1 MKNKKGMIYA
11 ILLMTCLVIGLS
23 YGAFIFS
30 TDKYRSSELLIS
42 KLNYSID
49 IQEDGSSK
57 SAINGSSVTVPA
69 NTKVYLNITLTSVN
83 EIDSKYTLAYKTS
96 TNAKVEYSDRTPWN
110 TQGVIKGID
119 SNTYS
124 KKIRVVI
131 DNTDI
136 STPSTVNFQV
146 YGGYSFNSYANIE
159 LTDGYV
165 SVTGPYTEVA
175 TNIGNRLVDIIESD
189 TSCLTSNSN
198 TCLYGGEN
206 IKNYVQYPE
215 NEDKTKNL
223 WRIIGS
229 YQIDDQTL
237 PKLISQSTS
246 STSTSTLTTDLT
258 SFYNTLEDK
267 EVLVQQTNKFNC
279 FTSTCAESTY
289 NNIGLLT
296 DYEYNQIGGVN
307 SHLASNENY
316 YINTSSGIKEVTSSG
331 ITNPS
336 NTSGLKPTI
345 YLQTGVQV
353 TGSGTASDPYI
364 INPASDIN
372 LVAYTLNGQVTDKT
386 YAELLETHAV
396 SSVTCKNGTTAEWNY
411 DKNGVLLTNIHTPD
425 YCTIDFGDGYSVS
438 LTATNGTVSPSNIT
452 VGYGGSASFTVTPN
466 SGYILEI
473 DSHTCGGTLSGSTYT
488 ISNIT
493 SAKSCSI
500 TFKSDNPFPSGTL
513 AAKIYTDNPT
523 RTTRSSFD
531 KTFTSNTTGTL
542 YTATEKNVHNT
553 TDTTVYYYAGNT
565 TNNWVKFGGFYWRII
580 RTNADGSIR
589 MLYSGTSH
597 DTTSGYLSTGT
608 SAFNTSYNS
617 PKYVGYMYGENDDTL
632 VNARTNTNNSTIK
645 NKIDTWY
652 ASNMTSYTKYIST
665 TAVYCND
672 RNLNSGSSYSTA
684 TFNYA
689 PYGRVWLTYVPTY
702 DCTEITDAFS
712 GSNSSAKLTYPIALM
727 TADEIIYAGEKGGEN
742 LPSPYAWYYLNN
754 TNTSIT
760 GSTWWWLMSPNAWTG
775 SFANVFRVLGSGNP
789 GNLGYNYTSDVS
801 AVRPVISLKSD
812 VVWSS
817 GNGTATNPYQIVGG
831 TASSGRDTSDNN

>member
-57 SAINGSSVTVPA
+57 STINGSSVTVPA
-69 NTKVYLNITLTSVN
+69 STKVYLNITLTSVN

-96 TNAKVEYSDRTPWN
+96 SNAKVQYSDRTQWN
-110 TQGVIKGID
+110 TKGVIKGID

-131 DNTDI
+131 DNTNI

-165 SVTGPYTEVA
+165 SVSGPYTEVA

-215 NEDKTKNL
+215 NDDKTKNL

-279 FTSTCAESTY
+279 FTNTCAESTY

-307 SHLASNENY
+307 SYLATTEKY
-316 YINTSSGIKEVTSSG
+316 YINTSNGIKEVTSSG

-336 NTSGLKPTI
+336 NTSGLKTTI

-353 TGSGTASDPYI
+353 TGSGTVSDPYI
-364 INPASDIN
+364 ISPASDIN
-372 LVAYTLNGQVTDKT
+372 LVSYTLNGQATDKT
-386 YAELLETHAV
+386 YAELLKTNV
-396 SSVTCKNGTTAEWNY
+396 VKNVTCKNGTTATWDNT
-411 DKNGVLLTNIHTPD
+411 DFSIKLKNIHTPD
-425 YCTIDFGDGYSVS
+425 YCTIDFGNGYSVS
-438 LTATNGTVSPSNIT
+438 LTATNGTVSPSNVT

-473 DSHTCGGTLSGSTYT
+473 DSHTCGGTLSGNTYT

-500 TFKSDNPFPSGTL
+500 TFKKATL
-513 AAKIYTDNPT
+513 YAKLLADKTTRPDRGSFSSVLTTDNT
-523 RTTRSSFD
+523 
-531 KTFTSNTTGTL
+531 KTL
-542 YTATEKNVHNT
+542 YTSTENG
-553 TDTTVYYYAGNT
+553 TTVYYFAGNAT
-565 TNNWVKFGGFYWRII
+565 DNWVKFGKNASNQDLYWRII
-580 RTNADGSIR
+580 RTNSEGSIR
-589 MLYSGTSH
+589 LLYHGTS
-597 DTTSGYLSTGT
+597 TTATDAVINSNTK
-608 SAFNTSYNS
+608 FNSSYNDIA
-617 PKYVGYMYGENDDTL
+617 YVSYMYGNL
-632 VNARTNTNNSTIK
+632 GSVANARANTTNSTIK
-645 NKIDTWY
+645 TTIDNWY
-652 ASNMTSYTKYIST
+652 TSNLEAKGYTKYLST

-672 RNLNSGSSYSTA
+672 RSTSNNSNFGASTRLV
-684 TFNYA
+684 TNKA
-689 PYGRVWLTYVPTY
+689 PSY
-702 DCTEITDAFS
+702 DCSVTEDKFTVD
-712 GSNSSAKLTYPIALM
+712 SSTGNGKLTYPIALM
-727 TADEIIYAGEKGGEN
+727 TADEVSFAGGLYGN
-742 LPSPYAWYYLNN
+742 NAQTWYYYNSAN
-754 TNTSIT
+754 GSSI
-760 GSTWWWLMSPNAWTG
+760 GGNWWLLSPINWNGSSTTVFFVYGSSTPGFLSRDSVNNAYG
-775 SFANVFRVLGSGNP
+775 
-789 GNLGYNYTSDVS
+789 
-801 AVRPVISLKSD
+801 VRPAISLKSCTLYSTGD
-812 VVWSS
+812 
-817 GNGTATNPYQIVGG
+817 G
-831 TASSGRDTSDNN
+831 TASDPYTIKETTSGC

>member
-1 MKNKKGMIYA
+1 MKNKKGMIYGV
-11 ILLMTCLVIGLS
+11 LLMTCLVIGLS

-49 IQEDGSSK
+49 IQEDGSNK
-57 SAINGSSVTVPA
+57 STINGTSVTVPA
-69 NTKVYLNITLTSVN
+69 STKVYLNITLTSVN

-96 TNAKVEYSDRTPWN
+96 SNAKVEYTDRTPWN

-136 STPSTVNFQV
+136 STSSTVNFQV

-165 SVTGPYTEVA
+165 SVSGPYTEVA

-189 TSCLTSNSN
+189 TSCLTSTSN

-237 PKLISQSTS
+237 PKLISQSTT

-267 EVLVQQTNKFNC
+267 EVLVQETNKFNC
-279 FTSTCAESTY
+279 FTNTCAESTY

-307 SHLASNENY
+307 SYLTSNENY
-316 YINTSSGIKEVTSSG
+316 YINTSTSIKEVTSSG
-331 ITNPS
+331 ITNS
-336 NTSGLKPTI
+336 STTSGLKPTI

-353 TGSGTASDPYI
+353 TGSGTVSDPYI
-364 INPASDIN
+364 ISPSSDIN
-372 LVAYTLNGQVTDKT
+372 LVSYTLNGQTTNKT
-386 YAELLETHAV
+386 YADLLKTNV
-396 SSVTCKNGTTAEWNY
+396 VKNVTCKNGTTATWDNT
-411 DKNGVLLTNIHTPD
+411 DFSIKLNNIHTPD

-466 SGYILEI
+466 SGYKLELETN
-473 DSHTCGGTLSGSTYT
+473 TCGGTLSGNTYT

-500 TFKSDNPFPSGTL
+500 TFKSSTPTL
-513 AAKIYTDNPT
+513 YAKLLA
-523 RTTRSSFD
+523 D
-531 KTFTSNTTGTL
+531 KTMRPNRGSFSSVLTSNNTNTL
-542 YTATEKNVHNT
+542 YTSTENG
-553 TDTTVYYYAGNT
+553 TTVYYFAGNAT
-565 TNNWVKFGGFYWRII
+565 DNWVKFGKNASNQDLYWRII
-580 RTNADGSIR
+580 RTNSDGGVR
-589 MLYSGTSH
+589 LLYHGTS
-597 DTTSGYLSTGT
+597 TTATDAVINTST
-608 SAFNTSYNS
+608 AFNSSVDNIA
-617 PKYVGYMYGENDDTL
+617 YVSYMYGSTGSIA
-632 VNARTNTNNSTIK
+632 NARANTTNSTIK
-645 NKIDTWY
+645 TTIDNWY
-652 ASNMTSYTKYIST
+652 TSNLEAKDYTKYLSR

-672 RNLNSGSSYSTA
+672 RSTSDNKYFGA
-684 TFNYA
+684 RTRLDTNK
-689 PYGRVWLTYVPTY
+689 TPTY
-702 DCTEITDAFS
+702 DCATIEDKFTAD
-712 GSNSSAKLTYPIALM
+712 SSTGNGKLTYPIALM
-727 TADEIIYAGEKGGEN
+727 TADEVSFAGGLYEN
-742 LPSPYAWYYLNN
+742 NAPTWYYYNSAN
-754 TNTSIT
+754 GSST
-760 GSTWWWLMSPNAWTG
+760 GDTWWWLLSPDYWYGGNAHVFVVGG
-775 SFANVFRVLGSGNP
+775 SSYP
-789 GNLGYNYTSDVS
+789 GYLSFSYVIGTHG
-801 AVRPVISLKSD
+801 VRPAISLKSCIKY
-812 VVWSS
+812 ST
-817 GNGTATNPYQIVGG
+817 GNGSANAPYTIKETETGC
-831 TASSGRDTSDNN
+831 

>member
-1 MKNKKGMIYA
+1 MKNKKGMIYGV
-11 ILLMTCLVIGLS
+11 LLMTCLVIGLS

-49 IQEDGSSK
+49 IQEDGSNK
-57 SAINGSSVTVPA
+57 STINGTSVTVPA
-69 NTKVYLNITLTSVN
+69 STKVYLNITLTSVN

-131 DNTDI
+131 DNTEV
-136 STPSTVNFQV
+136 STTSTVNFQV

-165 SVTGPYTEVA
+165 SVSGPYTEVA

-237 PKLISQSTS
+237 PKLISQSTT

-267 EVLVQQTNKFNC
+267 DVLVQQTNKFNC

-289 NNIGLLT
+289 INIGPLT

-307 SHLASNENY
+307 SYLTSNENY
-316 YINTSSGIKEVTSSG
+316 YINSSSGIKEVTSSG

-353 TGSGTASDPYI
+353 TGSGTVSDPYI
-364 INPASDIN
+364 ISPASDIN
-372 LVAYTLNGQVTDKT
+372 LVAYTLNGQATNKT
-386 YAELLETHAV
+386 YAELLKTNV
-396 SSVTCKNGTTAEWNY
+396 VKNVTCKNGTTATWDY
-411 DKNGVLLTNIHTPD
+411 DKNGVFLTNIHTPD
-425 YCTIDFGDGYSVS
+425 YCTIDFGNGYSVS

-466 SGYILEI
+466 SGYKLELETN
-473 DSHTCGGTLSGSTYT
+473 TCGGTLSGNTYT

-493 SAKSCSI
+493 SGKSCSI
-500 TFKSDNPFPSGTL
+500 TFKSSTPTL
-513 AAKIYTDNPT
+513 YAKLLT
-523 RTTRSSFD
+523 D
-531 KTFTSNTTGTL
+531 KTKRPNRGSFSSILTSNNTNTL
-542 YTATEKNVHNT
+542 YTSTENG
-553 TDTTVYYYAGNT
+553 TTVYYFAGNAT
-565 TNNWVKFGGFYWRII
+565 DNWVKFGKNASNQDLYWRII
-580 RTNADGSIR
+580 RTNSDGGVR
-589 MLYSGTSH
+589 LLYHGTS
-597 DTTSGYLSTGT
+597 TTATDAVINPST
-608 SAFNTSYNS
+608 AFNSSVDNIA
-617 PKYVGYMYGENDDTL
+617 YVSYMYGSTGSIA
-632 VNARTNTNNSTIK
+632 NARANTTNSTIK
-645 NKIDTWY
+645 TTIDNWY
-652 ASNMTSYTKYIST
+652 TSNLEAKDYTKYLSR

-672 RNLNSGSSYSTA
+672 RSTSDNKYFGA
-684 TFNYA
+684 RTRLDTNK
-689 PYGRVWLTYVPTY
+689 TPTY
-702 DCTEITDAFS
+702 DCATIEDKFTAD
-712 GSNSSAKLTYPIALM
+712 SSTGNGKLTYPIALM
-727 TADEIIYAGEKGGEN
+727 TADEVSFAGGLYEN
-742 LPSPYAWYYLNN
+742 NAPTWYYYNSAN
-754 TNTSIT
+754 GSST
-760 GSTWWWLMSPNAWTG
+760 GDTWWWLLSPDYWYGGNAHVFVVGG
-775 SFANVFRVLGSGNP
+775 SSYP
-789 GNLGYNYTSDVS
+789 GYLSFSYVIGTHG
-801 AVRPVISLKSD
+801 VRPAISLKSCIKY
-812 VVWSS
+812 ST
-817 GNGTATNPYQIVGG
+817 GNGSANAPYTIEE
-831 TASSGRDTSDNN
+831 TTSTSEC

>member
-1 MKNKKGMIYA
+1 MKNKKGMIYGV
-11 ILLMTCLVIGLS
+11 LLMTCLVIGLS

-57 SAINGSSVTVPA
+57 TTINGTSVTVPA
-69 NTKVYLNITLTSVN
+69 STKVYLNITLTSVN

-96 TNAKVEYSDRTPWN
+96 TNAKVQYSDRTPWN

-131 DNTDI
+131 DNTEI
-136 STPSTVNFQV
+136 STSSTVNFQV

-165 SVTGPYTEVA
+165 SVSGPYTEVA

-189 TSCLTSNSN
+189 TSCLTSTSN

-215 NEDKTKNL
+215 DNDKTKNL

-237 PKLISQSTS
+237 PKLISQSTT

-267 EVLVQQTNKFNC
+267 EVLVQETNKFNC
-279 FTSTCAESTY
+279 FTNTCAESTY

-307 SHLASNENY
+307 SYLATTEKY
-316 YINTSSGIKEVTSSG
+316 YINTSTGIKEVTSSG
-331 ITNPS
+331 ITNSS

-364 INPASDIN
+364 ISPASDIN
-372 LVAYTLNGQVTDKT
+372 LVAYTLNGQATDKT
-386 YAELLETHAV
+386 YAELLKTHAV
-396 SSVTCKNGTTAEWNY
+396 SSVTCKNGTVAKWDNATSSINLSSI
-411 DKNGVLLTNIHTPD
+411 KTPD

-466 SGYILEI
+466 SGYILELE
-473 DSHTCGGTLSGSTYT
+473 SHTCGGTLSGSTYT

-500 TFKSDNPFPSGTL
+500 TFKSSTPTL
-513 AAKIYTDNPT
+513 YAKLLADKTTRPGARISFSSVLTTDNT
-523 RTTRSSFD
+523 
-531 KTFTSNTTGTL
+531 KTL
-542 YTATEKNVHNT
+542 YTGTENG
-553 TDTTVYYYAGNT
+553 TTVYYFAGNAT
-565 TNNWVKFGGFYWRII
+565 DNWVKFGKNASNQDLYWRII
-580 RTNADGSIR
+580 RTNSDGSVR
-589 MLYSGTSH
+589 LLYHGTS
-597 DTTSGYLSTGT
+597 TTATDAVINTST
-608 SAFNTSYNS
+608 AFNSTYNN
-617 PKYVGYMYGENDDTL
+617 PMYVGYMYGTSGSL
-632 VNARTNTNNSTIK
+632 VNNRTNTNNSTIK
-645 NKIDTWY
+645 GIIDTWY
-652 ASNMTSYTKYIST
+652 ASNLEAKGYTKYLST

-672 RNLNSGSSYSTA
+672 RSNPAGGYNTGSTA
-684 TFNYA
+684 FY
-689 PYGRVWLTYVPTY
+689 YGGYTRLITNKAPTY
-702 DCTEITDAFS
+702 DCTTTEDKFTVDTS
-712 GSNSSAKLTYPIALM
+712 TGNGKLTYPIALM
-727 TADEIIYAGEKGGEN
+727 TADEVSFAGGLWATN
-742 LPSPYAWYYLNN
+742 ASTWYYYN
-754 TNTSIT
+754 SAKGSST
-760 GSTWWWLMSPNAWTG
+760 GSTYWWLLSPYRWNGRRALVFFVYG
-775 SFANVFRVLGSGNP
+775 SSDPGYLINNNVNDTSG
-789 GNLGYNYTSDVS
+789 
-801 AVRPVISLKSD
+801 VRPAVSLKSC
-812 VVWSS
+812 VKTS
-817 GNGTATNPYQIVGG
+817 GGDGSASAPYTIEES
-831 TASSGRDTSDNN
+831 TSGC